1 MRPRDGNPMM
11 YTVLRRFSTLVLSAV
26 VLLGLA
32 SLLGCSR
39 AHPGPPHL
47 PVPAQSTVVGPG
59 DLFEVSVMG
68 EKDIPKTF
76 RVQPDG
82 SVDFPYVDR
91 LMVAGLEPQQIEE
104 AIKKA
109 LVDRKILSDPQV
121 TLVVTQYNSK
131 KVSIVG
137 AVQKPGSIPWSEGM
151 KLVDA
156 ISLSGGLTALADGD
170 HVRITRLVGSNKT
183 VTATVSVDD
192 ITDGK
197 LGDVPLQAGDTIKVD
212 QRVF

>member
-1 MRPRDGNPMM
+1 MTKN
-11 YTVLRRFSTLVLSAV
+11 VKRRSYSLFFV
-26 VLLGLA
+26 VLLGCERQHGGAPNL
-32 SLLGCSR
+32 
-39 AHPGPPHL
+39 PPPTL
-47 PVPAQSTVVGPG
+47 STVVGPG
-59 DLFEVSVMG
+59 DLFDVSVAG

-82 SVDFPYVDR
+82 TIDFPYIDR
-91 LMVAGLEPQQIEE
+91 LTVAGLEPQEIEE

-109 LVDRKILSDPQV
+109 FLDKKILTEPQV
-121 TLVVTQYNSK
+121 SIIVTQYNSK

-137 AVQKPGSIPWSEGM
+137 AVQHPGSLSWSEGM

-156 ISLSGGLTALADGD
+156 ISLSGGLTQIADGD
-170 HVRITRLVGSNKT
+170 HVRITRVQAGRS

-197 LGDVPLQAGDTIKVD
+197 LSDIPLQAGDTIKVD

>member
-1 MRPRDGNPMM
+1 
-11 YTVLRRFSTLVLSAV
+11 VI
-26 VLLGLA
+26 
-32 SLLGCSR
+32 
-39 AHPGPPHL
+39 
-47 PVPAQSTVVGPG
+47 GPG
-59 DLFEVSVMG
+59 DLFEVSVLG
-68 EKDIPKTF
+68 EKDLPKVF

-109 LVDRKILSDPQV
+109 LIDKKILSDPQV

-151 KLVDA
+151 KLIEA
-156 ISLSGGLTALADGD
+156 ISLSGGLTSLADGD
-170 HVRITRLVGSNKT
+170 HVRITRIVGENKT

>member
-1 MRPRDGNPMM
+1 MKHLVTLRP
-11 YTVLRRFSTLVLSAV
+11 LLFSLVLAV
-26 VLLGLA
+26 
-32 SLLGCSR
+32 SLLGC
-39 AHPGPPHL
+39 AHTQRGAPNL
-47 PVPAQSTVVGPG
+47 PAPTMSTFVGPG
-59 DLFEVSVMG
+59 DTFDVSVVG
-68 EKDIPKTF
+68 ERDIARAF

-82 SVDFPYVDR
+82 SIDFPYVDR
-91 LMVAGLEPQQIEE
+91 LMVGGLEPQEIEDL
-104 AIKKA
+104 IKKA
-109 LVDRKILSDPQV
+109 LLDKKILSDPQV

-137 AVQKPGSIPWSEGM
+137 AVNKPGSLAWSEGM

-156 ISLSGGLTALADGD
+156 ISLSGGLTQIADGD
-170 HVRITRLVGSNKT
+170 HVRITRVIAAGKT

>member
-1 MRPRDGNPMM
+1 
-11 YTVLRRFSTLVLSAV
+11 VLLLRCLSTLVLSALILV
-26 VLLGLA
+26 
-32 SLLGCSR
+32 GCGRS
-39 AHPGPPHL
+39 HPGPPNL
-47 PVPAQSTVVGPG
+47 PAPSQSTVVGPG
-59 DLFEVSVMG
+59 DLFEVSVVG
-68 EKDIPKTF
+68 EKDIPKVF
-76 RVQPDG
+76 RIQPDG
-82 SVDFPYVDR
+82 TIDFPYIDR

-137 AVQKPGSIPWSEGM
+137 SVQKPGSLPWTEGM

-156 ISLSGGLTALADGD
+156 ISLAGGLTSLADGD
-170 HVRITRLVGSNKT
+170 HVLITRVLPGNRT
-183 VTATVSVDD
+183 VTAAVSVDD
-192 ITDGK
+192 ITDGR
-197 LGDVPLQAGDTIKVD
+197 LSDVPLQAGDTIKVG

>member
-1 MRPRDGNPMM
+1 VPL
-11 YTVLRRFSTLVLSAV
+11 LRCLSTLVLTALILV
-26 VLLGLA
+26 
-32 SLLGCSR
+32 GCGR
-39 AHPGPPHL
+39 AHPGPPNL
-47 PVPAQSTVVGPG
+47 PAPSQSTVVGPG
-59 DLFEVSVMG
+59 DLFEVSVVG
-68 EKDIPKTF
+68 EKDIPKVF
-76 RVQPDG
+76 RIQPDG
-82 SVDFPYVDR
+82 TIDFPYIDR

-137 AVQKPGSIPWSEGM
+137 SVQKPGSLPWTEGM

-156 ISLSGGLTALADGD
+156 ISLAGGLTSLADGD
-170 HVRITRLVGSNKT
+170 HVLITRVIPGNRT
-183 VTATVSVDD
+183 VTAAVSVDD
-192 ITDGK
+192 ITDGR
-197 LGDVPLQAGDTIKVD
+197 LSDVPLQAGDTIKVG

>member
-1 MRPRDGNPMM
+1 MM
-11 YTVLRRFSTLVLSAV
+11 YPVFRLLLPLVLSAI
-26 VLLGLA
+26 LA
-32 SLLGCSR
+32 GPLGCGRS
-39 AHPGPPHL
+39 HHGPPNL
-47 PVPAQSTVVGPG
+47 PPPAQSTVVGPG

-91 LMVAGLEPQQIEE
+91 LMVAGLEPQQIEDV
-104 AIKKA
+104 IKKA

-156 ISLSGGLTALADGD
+156 ISLSGGLTAIADGD
-170 HVRITRLVGSNKT
+170 HVRITRLVGGNRT

-197 LGDVPLQAGDTIKVD
+197 LSDVPLQAGDTIKVD

>member
-1 MRPRDGNPMM
+1 M
-11 YTVLRRFSTLVLSAV
+11 LVLAV
-26 VLLGLA
+26 AVG
-32 SLLGCSR
+32 GC
-39 AHPGPPHL
+39 AHERVGPPNL
-47 PVPAQSTVVGPG
+47 PQPAQSTVVGPG
-59 DLFEVSVMG
+59 DTFDVIVVG
-68 EKDIPKTF
+68 EKDLARTF

-82 SVDFPYVDR
+82 SIAFPYVDR
-91 LMVAGLEPQQIEE
+91 LIVAGLEPQEIEE

-109 LVDRKILSDPQV
+109 LIDKKILTDPQV

-137 AVQKPGSIPWSEGM
+137 AVQKPGSIPWTEGI
-151 KLVDA
+151 KLIDA
-156 ISLSGGLTALADGD
+156 ISLSGGLTQLADGD
-170 HVRITRLVGSNKT
+170 HVRITRVVSSGKT

-197 LGDVPLQAGDTIKVD
+197 LSDIPLQAGDTIKVD

>member
-1 MRPRDGNPMM
+1 MM
-11 YTVLRRFSTLVLSAV
+11 YSVLRRLTPLVLSA
-26 VLLGLA
+26 LLAGP
-32 SLLGCSR
+32 LGCRR
-39 AHPGPPHL
+39 AHPGPPNL
-47 PVPAQSTVVGPG
+47 PPPALSTVIGPG

-91 LMVAGLEPQQIEE
+91 LMVAGLEPQQIED

-156 ISLSGGLTALADGD
+156 ISLSGGLTSIADGD
-170 HVRITRLVGSNKT
+170 HVRITRLVGANKT

-197 LGDVPLQAGDTIKVD
+197 LSDVPLQAGDTIKVD

>member
-1 MRPRDGNPMM
+1 MM
-11 YTVLRRFSTLVLSAV
+11 YSVLWRFCALVLSTV
-26 VLLGLA
+26 VVV
-32 SLLGCSR
+32 GCSR
-39 AHPGPPHL
+39 SHPGPPHL
-47 PVPAQSTVVGPG
+47 PPPAQSTVVGPG

-82 SVDFPYVDR
+82 TVDFPYIDR

-104 AIKKA
+104 MIKKT

-156 ISLSGGLTALADGD
+156 ISLSGGLTSLADGD
-170 HVRITRLVGSNKT
+170 HVRITRLVAGNKT

>member
-1 MRPRDGNPMM
+1 MT
-11 YTVLRRFSTLVLSAV
+11 YSVLWRSSPLVLSA
-26 VLLGLA
+26 LLVFSPACGR
-32 SLLGCSR
+32 S
-39 AHPGPPHL
+39 HPGAPRL
-47 PVPAQSTVVGPG
+47 PAPTLSTVVGPG

-82 SVDFPYVDR
+82 SVAFPYVDR
-91 LMVAGLEPQQIEE
+91 LMVAGLEPQQIEN
-104 AIKKA
+104 AIKQA
-109 LVDRKILSDPQV
+109 LVDRKILTDPQV

-156 ISLSGGLTALADGD
+156 ISLSGGLTSLADGD
-170 HVRITRLVGSNKT
+170 HVRITRLVGGNKT

-197 LGDVPLQAGDTIKVD
+197 LSDVPLQAGDTIKVD

>member
-1 MRPRDGNPMM
+1 MM
-11 YTVLRRFSTLVLSAV
+11 YSVLRRSFPLLLSIA
-26 VLLGLA
+26 LLAG
-32 SLLGCSR
+32 LLGCSR
-39 AHPGPPHL
+39 SHPGPPHL
-47 PVPAQSTVVGPG
+47 PPPAQSTVVGPG

-82 SVDFPYVDR
+82 SVDFPYIDR
-91 LMVAGLEPQQIEE
+91 LVVAGLEPQQIEE

-156 ISLSGGLTALADGD
+156 ISLSGGLTSLADGD
-170 HVRITRLVGSNKT
+170 HVRITRLVAGNKT

-197 LGDVPLQAGDTIKVD
+197 MSDIPLQAGDTIKID

>member
-1 MRPRDGNPMM
+1 MM
-11 YTVLRRFSTLVLSAV
+11 YSVLRRFSPFVLSAA
-26 VLLGLA
+26 VLAGLF
-32 SLLGCSR
+32 GCSR
-39 AHPGPPHL
+39 THAGPPNL
-47 PVPAQSTVVGPG
+47 PPPAQSTVVGPG

-68 EKDIPKTF
+68 EKDIPKAF

-82 SVDFPYVDR
+82 SVDFPYIDR
-91 LMVAGLEPQQIEE
+91 LMVAGLEPQQIED
-104 AIKKA
+104 AIKKG

-131 KVSIVG
+131 KVRIVG
-137 AVQKPGSIPWSEGM
+137 AVQRPGSIPWAQGM

-170 HVRITRLVGSNKT
+170 HVRITRLVGPSKT

>member
-1 MRPRDGNPMM
+1 MT
-11 YTVLRRFSTLVLSAV
+11 YSVLRRFSTLVLTAV
-26 VLLGLA
+26 VLLGCGHTHTGAPNL
-32 SLLGCSR
+32 
-39 AHPGPPHL
+39 PP
-47 PVPAQSTVVGPG
+47 PAQSTVVGPG

-91 LMVAGLEPQQIEE
+91 LVVAGLEPQQIEE

-137 AVQKPGSIPWSEGM
+137 AVQKPGSLPWSEGM

-170 HVRITRLVGSNKT
+170 HVRITRLVSGNKT

>member
-1 MRPRDGNPMM
+1 MM
-11 YTVLRRFSTLVLSAV
+11 YSVLRRFSALVLAALLV
-26 VLLGLA
+26 VGALG
-32 SLLGCSR
+32 LLGCGHTHTG
-39 AHPGPPHL
+39 APNL

-170 HVRITRLVGSNKT
+170 HVRITRVVGSNKT
-183 VTATVSVDD
+183 VTAIVSVDD

-197 LGDVPLQAGDTIKVD
+197 LGDVPLQAGDTIKID

>member
-1 MRPRDGNPMM
+1 
-11 YTVLRRFSTLVLSAV
+11 
-26 VLLGLA
+26 
-32 SLLGCSR
+32 
-39 AHPGPPHL
+39 
-47 PVPAQSTVVGPG
+47 
-59 DLFEVSVMG
+59 MG

-91 LMVAGLEPQQIEE
+91 LMVAGLEPQQIED

-170 HVRITRLVGSNKT
+170 HVRITRTVAGNKT

>member
-1 MRPRDGNPMM
+1 MM
-11 YTVLRRFSTLVLSAV
+11 YSVLRRSLPLLLSIA
-26 VLLGLA
+26 LLAG
-32 SLLGCSR
+32 LLGCSR
-39 AHPGPPHL
+39 SHPGPPHL
-47 PVPAQSTVVGPG
+47 PPPAQSTVVGPG

-156 ISLSGGLTALADGD
+156 ISLSGGLTSLADGD
-170 HVRITRLVGSNKT
+170 HVRITRLVAGNKT

-197 LGDVPLQAGDTIKVD
+197 MSDIPLQAGDTIKID

>member
-1 MRPRDGNPMM
+1 MM
-11 YTVLRRFSTLVLSAV
+11 YSVLRRFSTLVVSAA
-26 VLLGLA
+26 LLA
-32 SLLGCSR
+32 WSARSAAAR
-39 AHPGPPHL
+39 RTPGAPHL
-47 PVPAQSTVVGPG
+47 PAPAQSTVVGPG

-170 HVRITRLVGSNKT
+170 HVRITRVVGSNKT
-183 VTATVSVDD
+183 VTAIVSVDD

>member
-1 MRPRDGNPMM
+1 MIPR
-11 YTVLRRFSTLVLSAV
+11 LVRSVRVFLVAALV
-26 VLLGLA
+26 TQLLACGR
-32 SLLGCSR
+32 S
-39 AHPGPPHL
+39 HYGPPRL
-47 PVPAQSTVVGPG
+47 PAPQQSTQIGPG
-59 DLFEVSVMG
+59 DLFKVSVLG
-68 EKDIPKTF
+68 EKDLPAEY

-82 SVDFPYVDR
+82 TIDFPYLER
-91 LMVAGLEPQQIEE
+91 LSVAGLEPQEIVDL
-104 AIKKA
+104 IRKG
-109 LVDRKILSDPQV
+109 LVARKILADPQI

-131 KVSIVG
+131 KISVVG
-137 AVQKPGSIPWSEGM
+137 AVNKPGSLGWTEGM

-156 ISLSGGLTALADGD
+156 ISLAGGLTSIADGD
-170 HVRITRLVGSNKT
+170 HVRITRLVSANRT

>member
-1 MRPRDGNPMM
+1 MM
-11 YTVLRRFSTLVLSAV
+11 YPVLRLLSALFLLA
-26 VLLGLA
+26 VLAGP
-32 SLLGCSR
+32 LGCGRS
-39 AHPGPPHL
+39 HPGPPHL
-47 PVPAQSTVVGPG
+47 PTPAQSTVVGPG

-91 LMVAGLEPQQIEE
+91 LMVAGLEPQQIEDI
-104 AIKKA
+104 IKKA

-156 ISLSGGLTALADGD
+156 ISLSGGLTSLADGD
-170 HVRITRLVGSNKT
+170 HVRITRLVGGNRT

-197 LGDVPLQAGDTIKVD
+197 LSDVPLQAGDTIKVD

>member
-1 MRPRDGNPMM
+1 MT
-11 YTVLRRFSTLVLSAV
+11 YSVLRRFSTLVLTAV
-26 VLLGLA
+26 VLLG
-32 SLLGCSR
+32 CSHTHTG
-39 AHPGPPHL
+39 APNLPP
-47 PVPAQSTVVGPG
+47 PAQSTVVGPG

-137 AVQKPGSIPWSEGM
+137 AVQKPGSIPWAEGM

-170 HVRITRLVGSNKT
+170 HVRITRTVAGNKT

>member
-1 MRPRDGNPMM
+1 MM
-11 YTVLRRFSTLVLSAV
+11 YSVLRRLAPLVLSA
-26 VLLGLA
+26 LLAGP
-32 SLLGCSR
+32 LGCHR
-39 AHPGPPHL
+39 VHPGPPNL
-47 PVPAQSTVVGPG
+47 PPPALSTVIGPG

-91 LMVAGLEPQQIEE
+91 LMVAGLEPQQIED

-156 ISLSGGLTALADGD
+156 ISLSGGLTSIADGD
-170 HVRITRLVGSNKT
+170 HVRITRLVGANKT

-197 LGDVPLQAGDTIKVD
+197 LSDVPLQAGDTIKVD

>member
-1 MRPRDGNPMM
+1 MRIPMT
-11 YTVLRRFSTLVLSAV
+11 YSVLRRLSSLVFATIV
-26 VLLGLA
+26 
-32 SLLGCSR
+32 LLGCSSSHTG
-39 AHPGPPHL
+39 APNL
-47 PVPAQSTVVGPG
+47 PAPSQSTVVGPG
-59 DLFEVSVMG
+59 DLFEVSVLG

-91 LMVAGLEPQQIEE
+91 LMVAGLEPQQIED

-131 KVSIVG
+131 KISIVG
-137 AVQKPGSIPWSEGM
+137 AVQKPGSLPWSEGM
-151 KLVDA
+151 KLVEA
-156 ISLSGGLTALADGD
+156 LSLAGGLTALADGD
-170 HVRITRLVGSNKT
+170 HVRITRVVGANKT
-183 VTATVSVDD
+183 VTATVNVDD